1 MLPQALLQ
9 CVAQCVHTYV
19 RAATGAVAQGV
30 QAAGIDV
37 ALPRQIGLLVALLEG
52 VAEAGGFPQALLE
65 QHMPPFV
72 LDTWLSV
79 LQ

>member
-1 MLPQALLQ
+1 VQQ
-9 CVAQCVHTYV
+9 CVRTYV

-37 ALPRQIGLLVALLEG
+37 ALPRNVGILVAVVED
-52 VAEAGGFPQALLE
+52 VCAHGGLSQGFVHQYI
-65 QHMPPFV
+65 PPFIT
-72 LDTWLSV
+72 DTWLSV